1 MEAGAATERR
11 AVHPIVFLVL
21 YLPFGTVAGYLSVA
35 LAYQLRKSG
44 VTTAEIAGLIA
55 FATAPHVFKV
65 LWAPLVD
72 TTFKTKGWYAAA
84 AVVVALGVAIAG
96 TAPLGPASI
105 GYLGALAFLLNVAVT
120 FLGMA
125 AEILMAH
132 ATTEA
137 QKGQAGGWSQ
147 AGNIGGAGLGG
158 GAGLWMA
165 THLAQPW
172 IGSCVL
178 GAAILL
184 CALPLLVL
192 PEPSY
197 DHRHRSYVRS
207 LWGVAKDAW
216 SIARSRAG
224 FLALLIFVLPLGTG
238 TASNLMPSIAGDWKA
253 SADLVAV
260 VSGVAGGLFATVGA
274 IGAGFVCDRLERK
287 SAYALFAVIQ
297 AACALAMALA
307 PHTPTMFAVFAL
319 VYTATNGVA
328 YAGFSALTLETI
340 GKGAAATKYNLLACF
355 SNIPILYVALIE
367 GQVQTRWG
375 SSAMLASE
383 AVLAAVGL
391 LIFGAV
397 ALATSRRDVQSA
409 VKATSGA

>member
-1 MEAGAATERR
+1 MDGGMTTRR
-11 AVHPIVFLVL
+11 PVHPIVFLVL

-35 LAYQLRKSG
+35 LAFQLRKSG
-44 VTTAEIAGLIA
+44 VSTAEIAGLIA
-55 FATAPHVFKV
+55 FAAAPHVFKV

-84 AVVVALGVAIAG
+84 AIVVALGIAAAG
-96 TAPLGPASI
+96 TLPLGPASI
-105 GYLGALAFLLNVAVT
+105 GYLGPLAFILNVAVT

-147 AGNIGGAGLGG
+147 AGNIGGGGLGG

-172 IGSCVL
+172 IGGCVL
-178 GAAILL
+178 GLAILL
-184 CALPLLVL
+184 CTLPLLVL

-197 DHRHRSYVRS
+197 DHRHSSYLQS
-207 LWGVAKDAW
+207 LAGVAKDAW

-224 FLALLIFVLPLGTG
+224 FLALLIFILPLGTG
-238 TASNLMPSIAGDWKA
+238 TAANLMPSIAGDWKA

-260 VSGVAGGLFATVGA
+260 VSGVAGGLFATAGA
-274 IGAGFVCDRLERK
+274 IGAGYVCDRLERK
-287 SAYALFAVIQ
+287 AAYALFSAIQ
-297 AACALAMALA
+297 AGVAVAMALT
-307 PHTPTMFAVFAL
+307 PHTPAAYTVFAL
-319 VYTATNGVA
+319 AYTATNGMA

-340 GKGAAATKYNLLACF
+340 GKGAAATKYNLMACF
-355 SNIPILYVALIE
+355 SNLPILYLALIE
-367 GQVQTRWG
+367 GWVQTRWG
-375 SSAMLASE
+375 SAAMLTSE
-383 AVLAAVGL
+383 AVMVAVGL
-391 LIFGAV
+391 AIFAAV
-397 ALATSRRDVQSA
+397 AAATTRRGVQSA

>member
-1 MEAGAATERR
+1 MWKRADAHKGRIKIARSTGCGRPPKLAAMTSPDPSPGAPPRGFAG
-11 AVHPIVFLVL
+11 
-21 YLPFGTVAGYLSVA
+21 S
-35 LAYQLRKSG
+35 
-44 VTTAEIAGLIA
+44 
-55 FATAPHVFKV
+55 
-65 LWAPLVD
+65 
-72 TTFKTKGWYAAA
+72 
-84 AVVVALGVAIAG
+84 
-96 TAPLGPASI
+96 

-216 SIARSRAG
+216 TIARS
-224 FLALLIFVLPLGTG
+224 
-238 TASNLMPSIAGDWKA
+238 
-253 SADLVAV
+253 
-260 VSGVAGGLFATVGA
+260 
-274 IGAGFVCDRLERK
+274 
-287 SAYALFAVIQ
+287 
-297 AACALAMALA
+297 
-307 PHTPTMFAVFAL
+307 
-319 VYTATNGVA
+319 
-328 YAGFSALTLETI
+328 
-340 GKGAAATKYNLLACF
+340 
-355 SNIPILYVALIE
+355 
-367 GQVQTRWG
+367 
-375 SSAMLASE
+375 
-383 AVLAAVGL
+383 
-391 LIFGAV
+391 
-397 ALATSRRDVQSA
+397 
-409 VKATSGA
+409 